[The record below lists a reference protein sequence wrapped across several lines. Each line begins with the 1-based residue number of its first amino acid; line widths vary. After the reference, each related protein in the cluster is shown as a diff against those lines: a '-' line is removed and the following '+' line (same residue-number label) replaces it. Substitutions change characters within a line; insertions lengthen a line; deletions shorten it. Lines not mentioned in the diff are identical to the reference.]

1 VLSRTNLAE
10 RTSLTS
16 SISFISF
23 RLRTL
28 KLSCRSFSHP
38 DPLFSIT
45 SALFLQNTRGGIP
58 LRDLVRCTEAQ
69 KCLSVTPLLAT
80 LTHSVSR
87 KSFPCHSYANTWD
100 GGGFRLPSNLEHPT
114 SNLCICPSYAPR
126 GASIPCAV
134 TRLRILPVATGVY
147 PFALPIPLRLWQ
159 SQLTRPLF
167 SYSYELLFPQPLLF
181 HIHTNPPGV
190 WGDRSSRFNASLLG
204 SYSAGVFLRN

>member
-1 VLSRTNLAE
+1 MLFNLLQPLAQLQE
-10 RTSLTS
+10 SQLLWNQS
-16 SISFISF
+16 NPA
-23 RLRTL
+23 
-28 KLSCRSFSHP
+28 SCLPRARSAKGCKKTP
-38 DPLFSIT
+38 R
-45 SALFLQNTRGGIP
+45 AGVP
-58 LRDLVRCTEAQ
+58 LRKLVRCTEAQ